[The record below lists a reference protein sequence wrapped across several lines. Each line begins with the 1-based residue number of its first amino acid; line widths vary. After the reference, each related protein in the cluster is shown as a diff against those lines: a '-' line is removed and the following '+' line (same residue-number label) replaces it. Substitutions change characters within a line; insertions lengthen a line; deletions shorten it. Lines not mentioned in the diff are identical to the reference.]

1 MGMSSI
7 ISPPLVITTVVVPG
21 IITPPSCA
29 FFATDAFS
37 LCVKIDLFCW
47 VGAGALVDPVGK
59 DRGGGSGGE
68 LDGSGDGAMAVVDCM
83 RPVLCWVEM
92 AELVAGRVLLH

>member
-1 MGMSSI
+1 MSSI

-37 LCVKIDLFCW
+37 FCVKIDLFCW
-47 VGAGALVDPVGK
+47 VGAGALDDPDGK
-59 DRGGGSGGE
+59 DRGGGIGGAE
-68 LDGSGDGAMAVVDCM
+68 TFNLVLGSGDVGQ
-83 RPVLCWVEM
+83 
-92 AELVAGRVLLH
+92 